1 MNHQI
6 EPDNNLSI
14 DMPAVDYVKTLANKM
29 PGGFFIY
36 RADGNQEIIY
46 ANKSMLHIFNC
57 STMEEF
63 RELTGNSFRG
73 IVHPDD
79 LAEVECSI
87 NEQLARRDDDLDYVE
102 YRIIQKGGEVR
113 WLEDYGHFTQSD
125 DNGDIFYVFVVD
137 ATERKKRQIEEKEE
151 QLQEQLRR
159 LNMIEGLSIDFES
172 IFMPIWT

>member
-1 MNHQI
+1 
-6 EPDNNLSI
+6 
-14 DMPAVDYVKTLANKM
+14 M

-125 DNGDIFYVFVVD
+125 DNGDIFLCFCSRCHRAQKAAD
-137 ATERKKRQIEEKEE
+137 
-151 QLQEQLRR
+151 
-159 LNMIEGLSIDFES
+159 
-172 IFMPIWT
+172 